1 MPFIGTC
8 LGAVCVYLLK
18 NQLKESVQKILTGFA
33 AGVMVAASIWSL
45 LIPAIE
51 QERSKGKLAVLPAFI
66 GFWLGML
73 FLLFLDSVIPHLH
86 QFDKEV
92 EGIQKHSIGKTT
104 MMLLDVMLG

>member
-1 MPFIGTC
+1 MC
-8 LGAVCVYLLK
+8 LLVEGSI
-18 NQLKESVQKILTGFA
+18 KEKCAKDTNRICCRSDGSCFNL
-33 AGVMVAASIWSL
+33 SL

-51 QERSKGKLAVLPAFI
+51 QESSKGKLAVLPAFI

-73 FLLFLDSVIPHLH
+73 FLLFLDSVIPHMN

-104 MMLLDVMLG
+104 MMILDVMLD